1 MKLRRIMKA
10 QSSKKKK
17 KERNN
22 NNNNNNKRL
31 GPRLGQA
38 KGHATRILVKPEDMQ
53 QEEHQGPKTLMC
65 PFEALRRGP
74 WLTYGKAKV
83 YVQISSKKPLKIQQ
97 NQKLSL

>member
-1 MKLRRIMKA
+1 MKLRKTMMA
-10 QSSKKKK
+10 QSPTKKE

-22 NNNNNNKRL
+22 NNKKRRR

-38 KGHATRILVKPEDMQ
+38 RGHAARISIKLEDMQ
-53 QEEHQGPKTLMC
+53 QDEHQGPRTLMC

-83 YVQISSKKPLKIQQ
+83 YVQISSKK
-97 NQKLSL
+97 SH